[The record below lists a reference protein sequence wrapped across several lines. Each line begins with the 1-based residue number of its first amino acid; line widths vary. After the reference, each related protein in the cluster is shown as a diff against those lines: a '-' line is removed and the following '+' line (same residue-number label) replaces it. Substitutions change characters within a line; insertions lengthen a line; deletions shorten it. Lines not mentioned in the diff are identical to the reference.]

1 MPRKR
6 TPEQA
11 RLLAIVSTIEGR
23 AQDFERD
30 TDVALARCRRE
41 LVVGVG
47 ASVSGGLIIGAVIGA
62 LLGGRRG

>member
-11 RLLAIVSTIEGR
+11 RLLAIVSTIEAR

-30 TDVALARCRRE
+30 TDAALARCRE

-47 ASVSGGLIIGAVIGA
+47 ASVSGGVLVGAIIGA
-62 LLGGRRG
+62 LLGRRRD

>member
-11 RLLAIVSTIEGR
+11 RLLAIVSTIETR

-30 TDVALARCRRE
+30 THAALARCRRE

-47 ASVSGGLIIGAVIGA
+47 ASVSGGVLVGAIIGA
-62 LLGGRRG
+62 LLGRRRD

>member
-11 RLLAIVSTIEGR
+11 RLLAIVSTIEAR

-30 TDVALARCRRE
+30 TDAALARCRRE

-47 ASVSGGLIIGAVIGA
+47 ASVSGGVLVGAIIGA
-62 LLGGRRG
+62 LLGRRRD

>member
-6 TPEQA
+6 TPEQS
-11 RLLAIVSTIEGR
+11 RLLAVVTTIETR
-23 AQDFERD
+23 AQAFERD

-62 LLGGRRG
+62 LLGRRRD